1 MIRRLVIAT
10 AVLIGVVAVG
20 PAVPAGASS
29 PVEAAPYC
37 GITWGSG
44 AKTAGPSGSASH
56 LVNVRVGQHPCYDRM
71 VFDLDAAASGYSV
84 RYVTE
89 VRTDGQGQVIPL
101 AGGAKLEII
110 VRAPAVDAAGNA
122 TYPAVVPRRL
132 PGVDLAGF
140 RTFRAA
146 KFGGTFEGQTT
157 IGLGVRA
164 RLPFRVVKL
173 GDRIVLDVAHRW

>member
-1 MIRRLVIAT
+1 MIKRLVIA
-10 AVLIGVVAVG
+10 VAILLGASVIVAAP
-20 PAVPAGASS
+20 PAVAS
-29 PVEAAPYC
+29 PHADAAPYC
-37 GITWGSG
+37 GITWGSR
-44 AKTAGPSGSASH
+44 AKIAGPSGSASH
-56 LVNVRVGQHPCYDRM
+56 LVNVRVGPHTCFDRM
-71 VFDLDAAASGYSV
+71 VFDLDATASGYSV

-89 VRTDGQGQVIPL
+89 VRTDGQGAVIPL

-110 VRAPAVDAAGNA
+110 VRAPAFDDAGTP

-132 PGVDLAGF
+132 PGVDLTGF

-164 RLPFRVVKL
+164 RLAFRVFKL
-173 GDRIVLDVAHRW
+173 GNRIVLDVAHQW